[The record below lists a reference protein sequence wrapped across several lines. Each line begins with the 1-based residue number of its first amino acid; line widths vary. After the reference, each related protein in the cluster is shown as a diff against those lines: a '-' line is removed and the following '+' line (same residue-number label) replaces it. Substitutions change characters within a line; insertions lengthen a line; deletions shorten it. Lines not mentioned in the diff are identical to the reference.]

1 MKRKVSL
8 ILGLFF
14 LVLISCETEEAAP
27 ENLEAINSTAN
38 VGSSGC
44 SVNGNFNPISFSN
57 EERVFTAVGL
67 SGFSSVW
74 TVESGNIQI
83 IGSSTGSSVRLRFL
97 SNFTTGS
104 VMVKI
109 NNPGASTDCDVVL
122 NFYKVGF
129 DPSCPNTGPSAVPIF
144 SQFGSPTPP
153 GYQEGN
159 LGSNSLCIN
168 TIANRLSIPFDPC
181 VTSYSWT
188 ISPSGINVA
197 DIFPEDN
204 GNAATVIVKQAG
216 NYTVTLV
223 TSNANGTRIEVFGLT
238 AENCNGGGF
247 F

>member
-8 ILGLFF
+8 MFGLLFLILM
-14 LVLISCETEEAAP
+14 SCEKEETVA
-27 ENLEAINSTAN
+27 ENLEAIKSTSSI
-38 VGSSGC
+38 GSNGC
-44 SVNGNFNPISFSN
+44 EVNGNFNPISFSN
-57 EERVFTAVGL
+57 EERIFTAVGL

-83 IGSSTGSSVRLRFL
+83 IGSSVGSSVRLRFL

-122 NFYKVGF
+122 NLYKVGF
-129 DPSCPNTGPSAVPIF
+129 DPNCPNTGPSAVPIF

-159 LGSNSLCIN
+159 LGSNSLCVN

-181 VTSYSWT
+181 VSSYSWT
-188 ISPSGINVA
+188 INPSGINVA

-204 GNAATVIVKQAG
+204 GNAATVIIKNAG

-223 TSNANGTRIEVFGLT
+223 TSNANGTRIEVFGLN
-238 AENCNGGGF
+238 AVNCNSGGGF
-247 F
+247 